1 MSRIF
6 KISALIIFISFSGC
20 SLMEQNIPLNDDGLQ
35 ISDELKFPKGIDLNE
50 INKIGGELN
59 LVLGKNQNLDG
70 SFLSL
75 DYSDPEIERIL
86 NPLVENGR
94 SIHRHLLNQVFSSS
108 VAKTLSEEEMGTI
121 TNLSDQEL
129 VELSLMIS
137 IMQQTTDKSAGVFSN
152 SNHKINEDVD
162 VDWDRIRS
170 CASGV
175 LGVGVINEL
184 IKNTAALASAEVA
197 AEILIL
203 VGKRTLGWVALGLMV
218 WDFYDCL
225 N

>member
-35 ISDELKFPKGIDLNE
+35 ISDELKFPKGLDLNA
-50 INKIGGELN
+50 INKIGEELN

-75 DYSDPEIERIL
+75 DYNDPEIERIL

-94 SIHRHLLNQVFSSS
+94 SIHRQLLTQIFSSS
-108 VAKTLSEEEMGTI
+108 VAKTLSKEERETI

-152 SNHKINEDVD
+152 SNHRISEDVD
-162 VDWDRIRS
+162 W
-170 CASGV
+170 
-175 LGVGVINEL
+175 L
-184 IKNTAALASAEVA
+184 KNDPS
-197 AEILIL
+197 
-203 VGKRTLGWVALGLMV
+203 R
-218 WDFYDCL
+218 F
-225 N
+225 

>member
-1 MSRIF
+1 MS
-6 KISALIIFISFSGC
+6 
-20 SLMEQNIPLNDDGLQ
+20 
-35 ISDELKFPKGIDLNE
+35 
-50 INKIGGELN
+50 
-59 LVLGKNQNLDG
+59 
-70 SFLSL
+70 
-75 DYSDPEIERIL
+75 
-86 NPLVENGR
+86 
-94 SIHRHLLNQVFSSS
+94 
-108 VAKTLSEEEMGTI
+108 
-121 TNLSDQEL
+121 
-129 VELSLMIS
+129 
-137 IMQQTTDKSAGVFSN
+137 SN
-152 SNHKINEDVD
+152 ANNRINED

-170 CASGV
+170 CASGE

>member
-6 KISALIIFISFSGC
+6 KISAVIIFISFSGC

-35 ISDELKFPKGIDLNE
+35 ISDELKFPKGLDLNE
-50 INKIGGELN
+50 INKIGQELN

-86 NPLVENGR
+86 TPLVENGR
-94 SIHRHLLNQVFSSS
+94 SIHRHLLSQVFSSS
-108 VAKTLSEEEMGTI
+108 VAKTLSEEERGTI

-137 IMQQTTDKSAGVFSN
+137 ILQQTTDKSAGVFNN
-152 SNHKINEDVD
+152 SNHRINED

-175 LGVGVINEL
+175 LGVGVISEL
-184 IKNTAALASAEVA
+184 VKNTAALASAEVA

-203 VGKRTLGWVALGLMV
+203 VGKRTLGWVALGLAV